1 MFKNSNKKTNNT
13 SLGKKEEGVSEEELK
28 KRIDEDFITHN
39 MPAWERFSGQTYSS
53 KNGVEAKAVMSSGG
67 AKKTGL
73 SLMIAGGVLLLAAL
87 VAVYWFLIKPILD
100 KPAVVTPPVIEDVQE
115 DIIDLEPTPTTS
127 ETVFGNLNDDLATNS
142 DDILAS
148 TTDSFATSTATSSE
162 VIAEEKPVISSPLPE
177 SLDSDN
183 DGLTDAEERVV
194 GTDPEN
200 ADTDNDGYSDYQEL
214 LSGYDPLA
222 PQEKLGV
229 GSTLRFN
236 NLDGQARVLY
246 PADWE
251 LMESPSSYTVVF
263 SDSDQAFIQANY
275 QDNDGALSAG
285 AWLANEIPGAVA
297 KEFISGEGWT
307 GFILEDGL
315 TAYVFSQDDKRV
327 YNFTC
332 LPLAINTDSPSVFT
346 LMLKTLIVY

>member
-13 SLGKKEEGVSEEELK
+13 SLEKKEGGMSEEELK

-39 MPAWERFSGQTYSS
+39 MPAWGRFSGQTYSS
-53 KNGVEAKAVMSSGG
+53 KNGGEAKAVMSSGG

-73 SLMIAGGVLLLAAL
+73 GLMIVGGVLLVAAL
-87 VAVYWFLIKPILD
+87 VAAYWFLIKPILD
-100 KPAVVTPPVIEDVQE
+100 KPAVVVPPVVENVPE
-115 DIIDLEPTPTTS
+115 IDLEPTPTTS
-127 ETVFGNLNDDLATNS
+127 ESISGNLNDGLATNS

-162 VIAEEKPVISSPLPE
+162 VIAEDKPVISSPLPE

-183 DGLTDAEERVV
+183 DGLSDAEERVL

-200 ADTDNDGYSDYQEL
+200 VDTDNDGYSDYQEL
-214 LSGYDPLA
+214 LSGYDPLV
-222 PQEKLGV
+222 PQEKMGA
-229 GSTLRFN
+229 GSTLKVN
-236 NLDGQARVLY
+236 TLDGQARVLY

-275 QDNDGALSAG
+275 QNNEGALSAG

-315 TAYVFSQDDKRV
+315 TAYAFSQDDKRV

-332 LPLAINTDSPSVFT
+332 LPLAPNTDSPSVFT